1 MRIDTMRQD
10 APVHVA
16 APGEAV
22 ELRIGEPGTG
32 SCVTTLSVPQAEM
45 VLHAL
50 GFAIAQVRERQRRE
64 AEHRAHL
71 AQVIL
76 DTEVDKH

>member
-1 MRIDTMRQD
+1 
-10 APVHVA
+10 
-16 APGEAV
+16 
-22 ELRIGEPGTG
+22 
-32 SCVTTLSVPQAEM
+32 M

-50 GFAIAQVRERQRRE
+50 GLAIAQVREWQRRE
-64 AEHRAHL
+64 AERKAHL